1 MATTITSDTQ
11 IPIDN
16 HFKVMA
22 GPGAGKTYWLINH
35 IKNVLEHS
43 EKLGK
48 CGKIACITYTNV
60 GVDTIVQRLGGN
72 MNSVEVCTIHSFFYN
87 HIVKPYL
94 RFIAADEGFSLDL
107 LKGEDDR
114 YDFSYGTLQ
123 KVKDVTGQKYAKE
136 HNLIFAIRCARWQI
150 GSGGNLECKTNYPMK
165 AGMGKT
171 NLSNGTY
178 LAYKKIAWSKG
189 LMHYDD
195 VIYFVYQL
203 VTKFPFLLEVIAHM
217 FPYMFIDEFQDSNPI
232 QVEIIKKIASYG
244 SIIGVIGDPAQSIY
258 QFLGADAKQFDA
270 FTLAGIEEYAIEGNR
285 RSTVEIVDFLN
296 SIRTGLQQT
305 SLRATHSA
313 IPSLFVGSHVDNYQ
327 KICDLVHGE
336 VCALSFDN
344 MNANSLKKMMKPNAI
359 NSHLIN
365 NVNDSNER
373 RKNIIITFVK
383 ALEHAK
389 MGNFKKTFEFLDKVD
404 MEVQEAVGKIQIMLS
419 DYDNINKMSL
429 LDFYSYLND
438 KFALGMSALREAS
451 NPHKFYANHQY
462 IELALCVKHE
472 DDDGMQRTIHKAKGD
487 EFDNV
492 MVCLG
497 DEKNLDFILNADL
510 EKKEEHRVYYVAASR
525 ARERL
530 FFSVP
535 TLSDENRKEIENKGL
550 KVEI

>member
-1 MATTITSDTQ
+1 MATTITSDTKIQ
-11 IPIDN
+11 IDK

-35 IKNVLEHS
+35 IKNVLGHS
-43 EKLGK
+43 AKLGK

-94 RFIAADEGFSLDL
+94 KFIADDEGFNLDL

-114 YDFSYGTLQ
+114 YDFTYGTL
-123 KVKDVTGQKYAKE
+123 KAIKDETNQWYAEDENLKE
-136 HNLIFAIRCARWQI
+136 AIKSARWKI
-150 GSGGNLECKTNYPMK
+150 ENNNLVCELKKDKRKANKTYSLNK
-165 AGMGKT
+165 KT
-171 NLSNGTY
+171 CI
-178 LAYKKIAWSKG
+178 AYKKIAWSKG

-195 VIYFVYQL
+195 VIYFAYQL
-203 VTKFPFLLEVIAHM
+203 ITKFPFLQEVIARM

-232 QVEIIKKIASYG
+232 QVEIIKKIASHG

-258 QFLGADAKQFDA
+258 GFLGADAKQFDA
-270 FTLAGIEEYAIEGNR
+270 FTLAGIEEYVIEGNR
-285 RSTVEIVDFLN
+285 RSSVEIVDFLN
-296 SIRTGLQQT
+296 SIRAGLQQK
-305 SLRATHSA
+305 SLRLTHGA
-313 IPSLFVGSHVDNYQ
+313 IPSLLVGDDIDNYLKVGS
-327 KICDLVHGE
+327 LVHGE

-344 MNANSLKKMMKPNAI
+344 MNANSLKKMLKPNAI
-359 NSHLIN
+359 STHLID
-365 NVNDSNER
+365 NVNDSNES
-373 RKNIIITFVK
+373 RKNFIITFVK

-389 MGNFKKTFEFLDKVD
+389 MGNFKKAFDFMEKVD
-404 MEVQEAVGKIQIMLS
+404 IDVHEAVGKIQIMLS

-429 LDFYSYLND
+429 LDFHSYLND
-438 KFALGMSALREAS
+438 KLELGMSALQKKS
-451 NPHKFYANHQY
+451 GPHKFYENHKY
-462 IELALCVKHE
+462 IDIALCVKHE

-497 DEKNLDFILNADL
+497 EEKNLDFILNSDL
-510 EKKEEHRVYYVAASR
+510 EKIEAHRVYYVAASR

-535 TLSDENRKEIENKGL
+535 TLSDKNKREIINKGL
-550 KVEI
+550 KIEQ

>member
-1 MATTITSDTQ
+1 MATTITSDTK
-11 IPIDN
+11 IPIDK

-94 RFIAADEGFSLDL
+94 RFIADDEGFNLEL

-114 YDFSYGTLQ
+114 YDFTYGTL
-123 KVKDVTGQKYAKE
+123 KSIKDETNQWYAKDKDLE
-136 HNLIFAIRCARWQI
+136 NGIKHARWKME
-150 GSGGNLECKTNYPMK
+150 N
-165 AGMGKT
+165 T
-171 NLSNGTY
+171 NLVCEPEIGKRKVAKKYSLKKKTY
-178 LAYKKIAWSKG
+178 ITYKKIAWGKG

-195 VIYFVYQL
+195 VIYFAYQL
-203 VTKFPFLLEVIAHM
+203 ITKFPFLQEVIARM

-232 QVEIIKKIASYG
+232 QVEIIKKIASHG
-244 SIIGVIGDPAQSIY
+244 SIIGVIGDPVQSIY
-258 QFLGADAKQFDA
+258 GFLGADAKQFDA
-270 FTLAGIEEYAIEGNR
+270 FTLADIEEYVIEGNR
-285 RSTVEIVDFLN
+285 RSSVEIVDFLN
-296 SIRTGLQQT
+296 SIRSGLQQKP
-305 SLRATHSA
+305 LRLTHGA
-313 IPSLFVGSHVDNYQ
+313 IPTLFVGDDIDNYR
-327 KICDLVHGE
+327 KVCNLVHGD

-359 NSHLIN
+359 SSHLID
-365 NVNDSNER
+365 NVNDSNEN
-373 RKNIIITFVK
+373 RKNFITTFIK

-389 MGNFKKTFEFLDKVD
+389 MGNFKKAFDFMEKVD
-404 MEVQEAVGKIQIMLS
+404 IDVYEAVGKIQIMLS

-429 LDFYSYLND
+429 LDFHSYLND
-438 KFALGMSALREAS
+438 KFELGMSALRKKS
-451 NPHKFYANHQY
+451 DPHKFYENHKY
-462 IELALCVKHE
+462 IDLALCVKHE

-497 DEKNLDFILNADL
+497 DEKNLDCILNPDL
-510 EKKEEHRVYYVAASR
+510 KNIEAHRVYYVAASR
-525 ARERL
+525 AKERL

-535 TLSDENRKEIENKGL
+535 TLSDKNRKEIENKGL
-550 KVEI
+550 KVGL